1 MVEKYVIDDYARKI
15 NNHIRVQSKSIFKFS
30 CESGVSEMT
39 IRKILKGDP
48 LVKQNILDKLD
59 DFFNKHSIV
68 AIVKD
73 MNDVELKAVYT
84 AAQTELMQRNIK
96 YANGKG

>member
-1 MVEKYVIDDYARKI
+1 MVAKEIIDEYARKI
-15 NNHIRVQSKSIFKFS
+15 KNHIRVNKSSIFKFS
-30 CESGVSEMT
+30 CETEVSEMT
-39 IRKILKGDP
+39 VRKIIKGDP
-48 LVKQNILDKLD
+48 LIKQNILDKLD

-73 MNDVELKAVYT
+73 MNDVELRAVYT
-84 AAQTELMQRNIK
+84 AVQNELLQRSIK